1 MRAWLVLLLLTGLAW
16 GQEAFFLEQPDG
28 TIVALGAV
36 DKPRSPFSTFKVP
49 HSVIALDC
57 QAVASTREVIEWDP
71 TTIPRADYWPEDWL
85 KPHTLESALRSS
97 ALPFFQAVALR
108 VGSARMQ
115 DYLSRFDYGNADI
128 SSGQTTFWLDGSL
141 KISPRQQVRF
151 LKRLYFGHL
160 PAAPEAQRVVRRL
173 LSEMEGKTGS
183 GPEGDHF
190 LGWRIGRTADGSFYA
205 LLTEAPNYTMVKER
219 RQRRLQALL
228 KRFQDH

>member
-1 MRAWLVLLLLTGLAW
+1 MLLLLSGLAW
-16 GQEAFFLEQPDG
+16 GQEAFFLEKPDG
-28 TIVALGAV
+28 AVVALGAV

-57 QAVASTREVIEWDP
+57 GAVASTSEVIEWDP
-71 TTIPRADYWPEDWL
+71 VAIPRADYWPDDWL
-85 KPHTLESALRSS
+85 EPHTLESALRIS
-97 ALPFFQAVALR
+97 ALPFYQAVALR
-108 VGSARMQ
+108 VGPTRMK
-115 DYLSRFDYGNADI
+115 DYLNRFDYGNQDI

-141 KISPRQQVRF
+141 RISPRQQVRF

-160 PAAPEAQRVVRRL
+160 PAQGQAQKTVRRL
-173 LSEMEGKTGS
+173 VTEMEGKTGS

-190 LGWRIGRTADGSFYA
+190 LGWRVGWTGHGSFYA
-205 LLTEAPNYTMVKER
+205 LLVEAPNYTMVKER